1 MSFMASD
8 HAAGPAAN
16 ARPSFLLASREESLC
31 AHGLRHRL
39 QPGPIDSL
47 ARRARAYFAGE
58 EGQSASGIS
67 PGTLPGILVGA
78 VPFDRNAEDFLF
90 QPDTLSRT
98 PPQSFGGDLSRYQW
112 RAEAEPSRAHYEA
125 SVRLALALIANLCTA
140 ERPLAKIVLSRSL
153 RLTADA
159 SVDAAALYQ
168 RLGSDP
174 DVVRFLTELP
184 PTANG
189 VARQLTG
196 ATPELLIR
204 KSGAF
209 IRSHPLA
216 GSARRS
222 ADAGEDRAAAERLL
236 QSQKDRRE
244 HRWVVEAI
252 LDGLSPYCSEL
263 AAPAEPSLVSTRSMW
278 HLGTRIEG
286 LLRDPEAVS
295 VAELVSVLHPTPAVG
310 GTPRDKALTLIPE
323 LENYDRGFYAGAVG
337 WMDRAGDGAW
347 YVSLRCAEVSGC
359 QVRVYAGAGIVEGS
373 VPAEEAEETSAKLQ
387 AVLRALGVDED
398 GQAIA
403 QLRRQVAAAACR

>member
-16 ARPSFLLASREESLC
+16 ARPSFLLASGEESLC

-47 ARRARAYFAGE
+47 AQRTRAHFAGK
-58 EGQSASGIS
+58 GARSADGDS
-67 PGTLPGILVGA
+67 PGILVGA

-90 QPDTLSRT
+90 QPDTLSRMS
-98 PPQSFGGDLSRYQW
+98 PQSFDADLSRYRWQ
-112 RAEAEPSRAHYEA
+112 AEAEPSRAHYEA

-140 ERPLAKIVLSRSL
+140 ERPLTKIVLSRSL

-159 SVDAAALYQ
+159 PVDATALYQ

-174 DVVRFLTELP
+174 DVTRFLTELP
-184 PTANG
+184 PAANG
-189 VARQLTG
+189 AARQLTG

-204 KSGAF
+204 KSGAS

-252 LDGLSPYCSEL
+252 LDGLSPYCSNL
-263 AAPAEPSLVSTRSMW
+263 MAPDDPSLVSTRSMW

-295 VAELVSVLHPTPAVG
+295 VAQLVSVLHPTPAVG

-323 LENYDRGFYAGAVG
+323 LEHYDRGFYAGAVG
-337 WMDRAGDGAW
+337 WMDQAGDGAW

-359 QVRVYAGAGIVEGS
+359 QVRVYAGAGIVDGS

-398 GQAIA
+398 GHAIA
-403 QLRRQVAAAACR
+403 RLRRQVAAAACR